1 MPKGQCNA
9 RTRRGTH
16 CRRPAMPDHWRCR
29 LHAGR
34 PKGTPAHPNTIAALR
49 AGRERW
55 LQKMRLAKTAGLIE
69 KLPNGRKPRGSP
81 KRSANRVIAR
91 AQRVLEERTMMLS
104 GKDTGAAL
112 PAAAPGEPAVAA
124 GKARNAMSKSEKQ
137 SANTDLALDV
147 NHAVLSAPVDLND
160 LKRARLQVDCAVSTI
175 NQQVRIDQAQMRQQ
189 SEENAVAILMRRLA
203 QHDVGTPVTHDGYPP
218 GGVEKDA
225 AAPPPGSSPRRG

>member
-1 MPKGQCNA
+1 MPALGAA
-9 RTRRGTH
+9 RIVVGLQWRTTGVADFMPADQRAPPHIPIRSPHCGPAVSAG
-16 CRRPAMPDHWRCR
+16 CRRC
-29 LHAGR
+29 G
-34 PKGTPAHPNTIAALR
+34 
-49 AGRERW
+49 
-55 LQKMRLAKTAGLIE
+55 LAKTAGLIE